1 MSSVGRSSKI
11 EQHLMGRW
19 ALHFFPFRYLGRK
32 KKAAYS
38 SVVMVQATNLASEK
52 DVKIH
57 IQRSANGGSAGTF
70 VAMYGSVGFR
80 ARQSGQASKRR
91 L

>member
-1 MSSVGRSSKI
+1 
-11 EQHLMGRW
+11 MGRW

-57 IQRSANGGSAGTF
+57 IQRSANGNSGNLIARTVF
-70 VAMYGSVGFR
+70 RRVHAFIQEVGRTVGPAVCFSLI
-80 ARQSGQASKRR
+80 AKNS
-91 L
+91 